1 MKGIIVMKK
10 SYNNPTTDIFV
21 INVENLMLTVSTNTG
36 GGGGG
41 SAHAPAHSG
50 DVID

>member
-1 MKGIIVMKK
+1 MKK

-21 INVENLMLTVSTNTG
+21 INVENLMLTVSTNG

-41 SAHAPAHSG
+41 GVAHAPAGG
-50 DVID
+50 DKEIIP

>member
-1 MKGIIVMKK
+1 MKK

-21 INVENLMLTVSTNTG
+21 INVENLMLTVSTNG

-41 SAHAPAHSG
+41 GVAHAPAKDG
-50 DVID
+50 GETIQ